1 MSSRTWAL
9 AAVLALSA
17 AATAAAQSGPAPSPP
32 AAKAPIVYLFVSPCG
47 EPFRATA
54 AEGYPVRVWFK
65 KADANG
71 DGVVDRTEFEND
83 AKAFFA
89 VLDAD
94 KDGYV
99 EGYEVSRYEHQ
110 ILPEI
115 LYGSQGARLE
125 QPHLW
130 LAQYSGNGLD
140 DVPVTES
147 DGSRVNPPSQRVN
160 PASMEGAAAY
170 GLLGEPE
177 PVRASDGNFD
187 GRVSLKEFV
196 AAADRRF
203 NVLDKRH
210 DGKLALDELPMTVQ
224 QQMAEQKPP
233 RRRG

>member
-17 AATAAAQSGPAPSPP
+17 AAAAAQSPP
-32 AAKAPIVYLFVSPCG
+32 PAKAPIVYLFVSPCG

-54 AEGYPVRVWFK
+54 AEGYPVTAWFK
-65 KADANG
+65 KADADH
-71 DGVVDRTEFEND
+71 DGSIDRTEFEND

-89 VLDAD
+89 VLDED
-94 KDGYV
+94 KDGYI

-110 ILPEI
+110 IVPEI
-115 LYGSQGARLE
+115 LYASQGAMLE
-125 QPHLW
+125 QRPHLW
-130 LAQYSGNGLD
+130 LAQFSGSGLD

-160 PASMEGAAAY
+160 PTSMEGAAAY

-177 PVRASDGNFD
+177 PVRAADANFD
-187 GRVSLKEFV
+187 GRITLKEFV

-203 NVLDKRH
+203 ERLDRRH
-210 DGKLALDELPMTVQ
+210 DGKLTLDELPMTVQ
-224 QQMAEQKPP
+224 QQMAQQKPP

>member
-1 MSSRTWAL
+1 MTSRTWAL

-17 AATAAAQSGPAPSPP
+17 AATAAAQSPP
-32 AAKAPIVYLFVSPCG
+32 AKAPLVYLFVSPCG

-54 AEGYPVRVWFK
+54 AEGYPVTAWFK
-65 KADANG
+65 KADANH

-83 AKAFFA
+83 AKAFFT

-94 KDGYV
+94 KDGYI

-110 ILPEI
+110 IVPEI
-115 LYGSQGARLE
+115 LYGAEGAQLE
-125 QPHLW
+125 RPHLW
-130 LAQYSGNGLD
+130 LAQYTGNGLD
-140 DVPVTES
+140 DVPVVQS
-147 DGSRVNPPSQRVN
+147 DGSKVNPPSQRVN
-160 PASMEGAAAY
+160 PTSMEGAAAF

-203 NVLDKRH
+203 ERLDKRH
-210 DGKLALDELPMTVQ
+210 DGKLTLDELPMTVQ
-224 QQMAEQKPP
+224 QQMAEQKAP